1 VKVLVIGSGGREHS
15 IVAKLSLSTEITALY
30 AAPGNGGIADLATC
44 VSINVTAVDDLV
56 SFAKEEQIDWTF
68 VGPEI
73 PLLAGVVNA
82 FQQAGLHVFGPTKE
96 AALIEG
102 SKDYAKQFMQAH
114 HIPTAAS
121 QTFSDAAK
129 AKAYIAEKGAPIVVK
144 ADGLAAGKG
153 VVVAQTV
160 DQANEAVENMLVGNQ
175 FGQAGN
181 LVVIEDFLDGKE
193 FSLMAFVHG
202 NNVYPLVPARD
213 HKRVYDHDQ
222 GPNTGGMGAYAP
234 IPDLQ
239 QAVIDEAIERILIPA
254 AAGLVKEG
262 RSFTGVLYAGLIE
275 TTDGPKVIEFNA
287 RFGDPET
294 QVILPLLENDLL
306 QVMQD
311 VTAGKD
317 PLLTWKDAYATG
329 TVIAASGY
337 PGSYEKQLPI
347 PDLSSLPQDVY
358 CIHAGSDKT
367 ADGYVSNGGRI
378 LFIGAVH
385 QNRSDAV
392 KSVKEGL
399 QTFKD
404 NPNFHYRTDIGFGE

>member
-1 VKVLVIGSGGREHS
+1 MRVLVIGSGGREHS
-15 IVAKLSLSTEITALY
+15 IVAKLASSTEVTALY

-44 VSINVTAVDDLV
+44 VPIDVTAVEDLV
-56 SFAKEEQIDWTF
+56 HFAKEEQIDWTF

-82 FQQAGLHVFGPTKE
+82 FQQEGLNVFGPTKE

-102 SKDYAKQFMQAH
+102 SKDYAKSFMRVHA
-114 HIPTAAS
+114 IPTAAS
-121 QTFSDAAK
+121 ETFSDADK
-129 AKAYIAEKGAPIVVK
+129 AKAYIAKKGAPIVVK

-160 DQANEAVENMLVGNQ
+160 EQAQEAVESMLVDNQ
-175 FGQAGN
+175 FGQAGS
-181 LVVIEDFLDGKE
+181 LVIIEDFLDGKE
-193 FSLMAFVHG
+193 FSLMAFVNG
-202 NNVYPLVPARD
+202 ENVYPLVPARD
-213 HKRVYDHDQ
+213 HKRVYDNDQ

-234 IPDLQ
+234 IPDLRQ
-239 QAVIDEAIERILIPA
+239 TVIDEAIERILKPA
-254 AAGLVKEG
+254 AAGLVKED

-311 VTAGKD
+311 VTAGED
-317 PLLTWKDAYATG
+317 PKLTWKDAYATG

-337 PGSYEKQLPI
+337 PGSYDKQLPI
-347 PDLSSLPQDVY
+347 PDLTELPQDVY
-358 CIHAGSDKT
+358 CIHAGTEKT
-367 ADGYVSNGGRI
+367 ADGYLSNGGRI
-378 LFIGAVH
+378 LFIGSVH
-385 QNRSDAV
+385 HNRTDAV
-392 KSVKEGL
+392 ESVKTGL
-399 QTFKD
+399 EIFKD
-404 NPNFHYRTDIGFGE
+404 NPNFHYRTDIGFGK

>member
-1 VKVLVIGSGGREHS
+1 MKVLVIGSGGREHS
-15 IVAKLSLSTEITALY
+15 IVAKLASSTKITAIY

-44 VSINVTAVDDLV
+44 VPIDVTAVDDLV

-121 QTFSDAAK
+121 QTFTDAAK

-160 DQANEAVENMLVGNQ
+160 DQANEAVESMLVGNQ
-175 FGQAGN
+175 FGEAGS

-193 FSLMAFVHG
+193 FSLMAFVNG
-202 NNVYPLVPARD
+202 KSVYPLVPARD

-239 QAVIDEAIERILIPA
+239 QAVIDEAIEHILIPA

-317 PLLTWKDAYATG
+317 PLLKWKDAYATG

-337 PGSYEKQLPI
+337 PGSYQKQLPI

-358 CIHAGSDKT
+358 CIHAGSEKT

-399 QTFKD
+399 KIFEGNTH
-404 NPNFHYRTDIGFGE
+404 FHYRTDIGFGE

>member
-1 VKVLVIGSGGREHS
+1 
-15 IVAKLSLSTEITALY
+15 
-30 AAPGNGGIADLATC
+30 
-44 VSINVTAVDDLV
+44 
-56 SFAKEEQIDWTF
+56 
-68 VGPEI
+68 
-73 PLLAGVVNA
+73 
-82 FQQAGLHVFGPTKE
+82 
-96 AALIEG
+96 LIEG

-121 QTFSDAAK
+121 QTFTDAAK
-129 AKAYIAEKGAPIVVK
+129 AKAYIADKGAPIVVK

-160 DQANEAVENMLVGNQ
+160 EQANEAVESMLVGNQ
-175 FGQAGN
+175 FGEAGS

-193 FSLMAFVHG
+193 FSLMAFVNG
-202 NNVYPLVPARD
+202 KNVYPLVPARD

-239 QAVIDEAIERILIPA
+239 QAVIDEAVERILIPA
-254 AAGLVKEG
+254 AAGLVEEE

-317 PLLTWKDAYATG
+317 PLLKWKDAYATG

-337 PGSYEKQLPI
+337 PGSYQKHLPI

-358 CIHAGSDKT
+358 CIHAGSEKT

-399 QTFKD
+399 QNFKD

>member
-15 IVAKLSLSTEITALY
+15 IVAKLASSTKITALY

-44 VSINVTAVDDLV
+44 VPIDATAVDDLV

-121 QTFSDAAK
+121 QTFTDAAK
-129 AKAYIAEKGAPIVVK
+129 AKAYIADKGAPIVVK

-160 DQANEAVENMLVGNQ
+160 EQANEAVESMLVGNQ
-175 FGQAGN
+175 FGEAGS

-193 FSLMAFVHG
+193 FSLMAFVNG
-202 NNVYPLVPARD
+202 KNVYPLVPARD

-254 AAGLVKEG
+254 AAGLVEEE

-317 PLLTWKDAYATG
+317 PLLKWKDAYATG

-337 PGSYEKQLPI
+337 PGSYHKHLPI

-358 CIHAGSDKT
+358 CIHAGSEKT

-399 QTFKD
+399 KTFEG
-404 NPNFHYRTDIGFGE
+404 NAHFHYRTDIGFGE

>member
-44 VSINVTAVDDLV
+44 VPIDVTAVDDLV

-202 NNVYPLVPARD
+202 KNVYPLVPARD

>member
-44 VSINVTAVDDLV
+44 VPINVTAVDDLV

-202 NNVYPLVPARD
+202 KNVYPLVPARD